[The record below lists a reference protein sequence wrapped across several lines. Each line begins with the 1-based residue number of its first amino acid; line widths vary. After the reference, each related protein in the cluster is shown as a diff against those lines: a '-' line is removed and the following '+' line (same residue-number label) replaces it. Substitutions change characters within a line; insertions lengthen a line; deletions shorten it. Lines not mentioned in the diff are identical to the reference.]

1 MHLQAGDAIVICDA
15 GGGTVDL
22 VSYEIRNL
30 APLELGE
37 LVRPT
42 GEYHALQ
49 LPIKYS
55 QAVFSG
61 GLAGSLM
68 LNKRFEEWVKN
79 IVGERAYIE
88 LRETNGYRLAMK
100 QFDESIKPAFRSRD
114 DEDQYINFPMANLK
128 DDPTKK
134 IKSNCITLTGYVHA
148 SAMPTKCPADSG

>member
-1 MHLQAGDAIVICDA
+1 MSCFAASFQRL
-15 GGGTVDL
+15 TL
-22 VSYEIRNL
+22 VY
-30 APLELGE
+30 P
-37 LVRPT
+37 
-42 GEYHALQ
+42 
-49 LPIKYS
+49 
-55 QAVFSG
+55 G

-128 DDPTKK
+128 DDPSKR
-134 IKSNCITLTGYVHA
+134 IKSNCITLTGFIHDFA
-148 SAMPTKCPADSG
+148 SPINILADSIA

>member
-1 MHLQAGDAIVICDA
+1 MV
-15 GGGTVDL
+15 
-22 VSYEIRNL
+22 Y
-30 APLELGE
+30 P
-37 LVRPT
+37 
-42 GEYHALQ
+42 
-49 LPIKYS
+49 
-55 QAVFSG
+55 G

-128 DDPTKK
+128 DDPSKK
-134 IKSNCITLTGYVHA
+134 IKSNCITLTGFVHD
-148 SAMPTKCPADSG
+148 SAIPITRLADSIAQRRSPRDLQSGVQRNRQARRRASQYGLSEARARKASKRQDQGRAIPPKVIL